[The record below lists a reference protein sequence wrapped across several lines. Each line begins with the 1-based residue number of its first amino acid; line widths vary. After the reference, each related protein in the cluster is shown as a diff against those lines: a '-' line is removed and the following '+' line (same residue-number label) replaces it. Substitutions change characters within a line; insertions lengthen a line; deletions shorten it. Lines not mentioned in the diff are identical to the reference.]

1 MKKTLIAL
9 ASVSAFG
16 LAFAQ
21 QVSLYGKIDANIGV
35 TTSNSGA
42 AGEKDLAATQ
52 VSSGGLSGSRW
63 GIKGAE
69 DLGGGMSASVQLE
82 SSLAVDTGVS
92 TGFMNQAFIKLAG
105 NFGAISL
112 GRQYNAADNLW
123 SDLDAQ
129 EYSNSAMGYAWN
141 NGAHSDAGNVNNMIQ
156 YTLPA
161 MGNFSAYVQ
170 VAPGENND
178 ISGRSA
184 GNYVAVAANYA
195 SGPFAIGIAYENT
208 TVTTAATAAGT
219 TTQLQLADGT
229 CAAVPTGWTKNNG
242 VCTKAMPA
250 ASATN
255 VDTSNTSVGGSYDLG
270 MMKVYAGFEQG
281 KTVAKQDAGYSIGVQ
296 VPMGAAKLH
305 LGYAKETQIADGNAI
320 DGLSKAFGGQ
330 IVYAFSKRTDGYVS
344 YVSGTANAPV
354 AAATFQPE
362 SKLTNFSV
370 GVRHSF

>member
-42 AGEKDLAATQ
+42 AGEKDLAINQLT
-52 VSSGGLSGSRW
+52 SGGLSGSRW
-63 GIKGAE
+63 GMKGTE
-69 DLGGGMSASVQLE
+69 DLGGGMSASFQLE
-82 SSLAVDTGVS
+82 SGLAVDTGVS
-92 TGFMNQAFIKLAG
+92 TGFMNQAFIKLTG

-170 VAPGENND
+170 LAPGENND

-195 SGPFAIGIAYENT
+195 NGPFAIGVAYENT
-208 TVTTAATAAGT
+208 SVTTAATAAGT
-219 TTQLQLADGT
+219 AYAFPLETGACIATWTLANGI
-229 CAAVPTGWTKNNG
+229 CSKASAAAV
-242 VCTKAMPA
+242 
-250 ASATN
+250 ATN

-281 KTVAKQDAGYSIGVQ
+281 KTTTKQDAGYSIGVQ

-330 IVYAFSKRTDGYVS
+330 IVYAVSKRTDGYVS

>member
-42 AGEKDLAATQ
+42 AGEQDLAATQ

-63 GIKGAE
+63 GMKGTE
-69 DLGGGMSASVQLE
+69 DLGGGMSASFQLE
-82 SSLAVDTGVS
+82 SGLAVDTGVS

-195 SGPFAIGIAYENT
+195 NGPFAIGVAYENT
-208 TVTTAATAAGT
+208 SVTTAATAAGT
-219 TTQLQLADGT
+219 AYAFPLATGACT
-229 CAAVPTGWTKNNG
+229 ATWTLANGICSKASAAAV
-242 VCTKAMPA
+242 
-250 ASATN
+250 ATN

-330 IVYAFSKRTDGYVS
+330 IVYAVSKRTDGYVS

>member
-9 ASVSAFG
+9 ASVAAVGF
-16 LAFAQ
+16 AFAQ

-42 AGEKDLAATQ
+42 AGEQDLAATQ

-63 GIKGAE
+63 GMKGTE
-69 DLGGGMSASVQLE
+69 DLGGGMSASFQLE
-82 SSLAVDTGVS
+82 SGLAVDTGVS

-170 VAPGENND
+170 LAPGENND

-195 SGPFAIGIAYENT
+195 NGPFAIGVAYENT
-208 TVTTAATAAGT
+208 SVTTAATAAGT
-219 TTQLQLADGT
+219 TYAFPLATGACNAT
-229 CAAVPTGWTKNNG
+229 WTLANGICSKASAAAV
-242 VCTKAMPA
+242 
-250 ASATN
+250 ATN

-330 IVYAFSKRTDGYVS
+330 IVYAVSKRTDGYVS

>member
-9 ASVSAFG
+9 ASVAAVGF
-16 LAFAQ
+16 AFAQ

-42 AGEKDLAATQ
+42 AGEQDLAATQ

-63 GIKGAE
+63 GMKGTE
-69 DLGGGMSASVQLE
+69 DLGGGMSASFQLE
-82 SSLAVDTGVS
+82 SGLAVDTGVS

-195 SGPFAIGIAYENT
+195 NGPFAIGVAYENT
-208 TVTTAATAAGT
+208 SVTTAATAAGT
-219 TTQLQLADGT
+219 TYAFPLATGACT
-229 CAAVPTGWTKNNG
+229 ATWTLANGICSKASAAAV
-242 VCTKAMPA
+242 
-250 ASATN
+250 ATN

-296 VPMGAAKLH
+296 VPMGAAKLY

-330 IVYAFSKRTDGYVS
+330 IVYAVSKRTDGYVS

-362 SKLTNFSV
+362 SKMTNFSV